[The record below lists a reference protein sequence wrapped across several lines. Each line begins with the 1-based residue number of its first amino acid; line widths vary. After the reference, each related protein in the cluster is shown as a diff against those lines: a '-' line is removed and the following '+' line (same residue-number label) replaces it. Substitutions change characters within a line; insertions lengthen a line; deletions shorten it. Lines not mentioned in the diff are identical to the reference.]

1 MEEIANLLWIIVAS
15 KASFAHAGAIV
26 ENQGLDLFTHFVG
39 KGFVIVGGEL
49 FTIIL
54 SALRRWEQSITFLC
68 PTKLEHDNTNSSFC
82 SFMAPQGPK
91 GLHLY
96 LCLS

>member
-26 ENQGLDLFTHFVG
+26 ENQGLDFFTHFAG
-39 KGFVIVGGEL
+39 KSLVIVVGGEL

-54 SALRRWEQSITFLC
+54 SALRRWEQSITFLR
-68 PTKLEHDNTNSSFC
+68 PDS
-82 SFMAPQGPK
+82 AGA
-91 GLHLY
+91 
-96 LCLS
+96 